1 MSFKSSIPVVLT
13 SLAMLLISTTANA
26 EIIKKTLNT
35 SDATLFKRMFVEK
48 SVTMPQLKVFNS
60 DGVLL
65 YGTNTLDKAL
75 VKNVMKAVKETDK
88 KGENELSKHLDGFK
102 DDSGNSLK
110 DDTFKSS
117 NLIIVESYV
126 EWFEGSQTHR
136 KDLQQILASLS
147 DQDVLWL
154 ELDVDP
160 KKMKGA
166 NVSVTNID

>member
-1 MSFKSSIPVVLT
+1 MSFKSSISIVVA
-13 SLAMLLISTTANA
+13 SLAILFVSTTANA

-35 SDATLFKRMFVEK
+35 SDAMLFKRMFVEK
-48 SVTMPQLKVFNS
+48 SVTMPQLKVFNN

-65 YGTNTLDKAL
+65 YGTNTLDKEL
-75 VKNVMKAVKETDK
+75 VKNVMQAVKKADQS
-88 KGENELSKHLDGFK
+88 GDNELAKHLDGFK
-102 DDSGNSLK
+102 DESGTPLK
-110 DDTFKSS
+110 TDTFKAS

-126 EWFEGSQTHR
+126 EWFEGSQTQR

-147 DQDVLWL
+147 DQNVLWL

-166 NVSVTNID
+166 NVTVTNID